1 MRLSEAIL
9 LGSTIVTPKAGA
21 LRFSG
26 ENAGCALGMAVIA
39 SGGTFR
45 RQKCDIPASE
55 RRTLNVEDLW
65 GAWLLRV
72 VARPCDCRAPLT
84 LSRLRFKEITAYL
97 RHPRSAALPLEMR
110 IKDIIA
116 HLFDDHV
123 MEARN
128 WTLDRLAAWLQ
139 PLEPGDPAVVTF
151 MKREAASAP
160 AYSAEDAEWRKTR
173 EAFQTRVKAK
183 HPRFARRAE

>member
-1 MRLSEAIL
+1 
-9 LGSTIVTPKAGA
+9 
-21 LRFSG
+21 
-26 ENAGCALGMAVIA
+26 MAVIA

-110 IKDIIA
+110 MDKASLPTSSMTTSWKRGIGHSIA
-116 HLFDDHV
+116 L
-123 MEARN
+123 
-128 WTLDRLAAWLQ
+128 L
-139 PLEPGDPAVVTF
+139 PGSNLWSLGGPAVVTF

-160 AYSAEDAEWRKTR
+160 AY
-173 EAFQTRVKAK
+173 
-183 HPRFARRAE
+183 